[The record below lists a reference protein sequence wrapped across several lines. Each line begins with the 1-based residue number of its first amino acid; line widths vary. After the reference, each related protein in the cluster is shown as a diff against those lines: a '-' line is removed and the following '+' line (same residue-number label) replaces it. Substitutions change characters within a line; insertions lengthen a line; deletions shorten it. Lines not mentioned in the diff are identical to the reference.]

1 MIMSSIYLNRNVL
14 YTGTSTEVKKNSSIV
29 IWRHVNFNG
38 MYDFTEEKTKKATDF
53 DIPKILNWKLSE
65 MVHDETYLDSMSI

>member
-1 MIMSSIYLNRNVL
+1 MQKSDKKKEEEMIALI
-14 YTGTSTEVKKNSSIV
+14 KNSSIV

-53 DIPKILNWKLSE
+53 DIPKILNWKASK
-65 MVHDETYLDSMSI
+65 MVHDETYLDSFGA